1 MNINLRKAN
10 AIQNSIQENIRSIQ
24 IETTLEVN
32 EFQDPLKVIQ
42 QANESLFANDARR
55 QKLLQAFY
63 NIRALVATANAASGI
78 STNLAKAAFVE
89 KRILQLT
96 DITKSKVITDLDVI
110 AGKLEKIK
118 TRKDESYGSRDTVI
132 TGIVTAEQLAQARA
146 EIKNLTKQKQ
156 KIQDENL
163 ELNIKTEIPLTE
175 DTVKT
180 LTEEGIF

>member
-89 KRILQLT
+89 KRILQLI

-110 AGKLEKIK
+110 AEKLEKIK
-118 TRKDESYGSRDTVI
+118 SR
-132 TGIVTAEQLAQARA
+132 
-146 EIKNLTKQKQ
+146 
-156 KIQDENL
+156 
-163 ELNIKTEIPLTE
+163 
-175 DTVKT
+175 
-180 LTEEGIF
+180 